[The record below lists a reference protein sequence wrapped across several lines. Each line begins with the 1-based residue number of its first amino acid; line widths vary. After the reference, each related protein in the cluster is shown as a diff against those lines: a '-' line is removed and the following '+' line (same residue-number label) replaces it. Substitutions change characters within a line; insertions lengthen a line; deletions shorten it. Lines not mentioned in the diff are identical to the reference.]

1 MGKRRLPPRPGGARP
16 GFCRSQTPLRRA
28 SNVQRI
34 FLLSL
39 GLTLLACSDKAIKP
53 GPDPGLP
60 TVLVLPFHTQGPGV
74 PKMLDITET
83 FVYMLYNDGR
93 LRPRDTGEALDIVKT
108 YALRG
113 IYPAREKLLLIGS
126 ERNIDFIIIGKV
138 STQSKNNNP
147 LQLQS
152 MAPEIVDVKIR
163 LIDARSGNLRQV
175 IHQQREVYGSI
186 AESLSEIFA
195 DIIGSL

>member
-1 MGKRRLPPRPGGARP
+1 MGKRRLPPRPGGARS
-16 GFCRSQTPLRRA
+16 GFCRGQIPFRRA

-34 FLLSL
+34 LLLSL

-53 GPDPGLP
+53 GPDPDLP